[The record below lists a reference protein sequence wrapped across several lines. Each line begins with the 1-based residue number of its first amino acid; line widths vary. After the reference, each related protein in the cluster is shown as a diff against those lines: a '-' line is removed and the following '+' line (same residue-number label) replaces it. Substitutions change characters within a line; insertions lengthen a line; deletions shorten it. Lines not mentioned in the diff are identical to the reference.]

1 MWYNVTFYLPLV
13 ILSFACWVAA
23 LCFYIV
29 FMRQGAFKP
38 ILKTLAPAVLLL
50 PFVYEGI
57 LIVRYFVWLR
67 QFA

>member
-29 FMRQGAFKP
+29 FMRQGALKP
-38 ILKTLAPAVLLL
+38 VLKTLAPAVLLL

>member
-1 MWYNVTFYLPLV
+1 MVQRH
-13 ILSFACWVAA
+13 ILFARRDPVFACWVAA

-29 FMRQGAFKP
+29 FMRQGALKP
-38 ILKTLAPAVLLL
+38 VLKTLAPAVLLL